1 MVHFGQYILAN
12 QVPGWEEYYIGYKTL
27 KKRIKQYASRAASA
41 SDDERD
47 EIIRTFSRLLD
58 SQIEKIV
65 LFMIEKQGLL
75 AGRLQKLRERRHII
89 QDGES
94 YTDNDTEQAVSEP
107 PEEFDTVQRLMSE
120 YRQVGVELLQLLH
133 FVELNAVGLNKILKN
148 FDKRVGF
155 RLGAHYIASRSNHP
169 YSQLQQMFRHLGIK
183 AMVAT
188 ISRNLAELQTMS
200 LNTYSSSISLYHE
213 AELPRAVVEQE
224 PIIQAIET
232 ATDRLTQQLS
242 FAAYVA
248 NELLLPPPK
257 DEIHELLMKHEDSH
271 FISIQLNL
279 MNAFLYMVNYYI
291 VVPTSNEYAKMLD
304 APGSLCGV
312 IIGSMPLAALVSA
325 FVYSWWSNFSYKSP
339 ILYSSLI
346 LMAGNLMY
354 ALALYFNSVWLLV
367 LGRFLCG

>member
-1 MVHFGQYILAN
+1 MALTWQC
-12 QVPGWEEYYIGYKTL
+12 
-27 KKRIKQYASRAASA
+27 
-41 SDDERD
+41 
-47 EIIRTFSRLLD
+47 FSWL
-58 SQIEKIV
+58 
-65 LFMIEKQGLL
+65 
-75 AGRLQKLRERRHII
+75 
-89 QDGES
+89 
-94 YTDNDTEQAVSEP
+94 
-107 PEEFDTVQRLMSE
+107 
-120 YRQVGVELLQLLH
+120 
-133 FVELNAVGLNKILKN
+133 
-148 FDKRVGF
+148 
-155 RLGAHYIASRSNHP
+155 
-169 YSQLQQMFRHLGIK
+169 
-183 AMVAT
+183 
-188 ISRNLAELQTMS
+188 S
-200 LNTYSSSISLYHE
+200 L
-213 AELPRAVVEQE
+213 
-224 PIIQAIET
+224 QAIET

-279 MNAFLYMVNYYI
+279 MNAFLYMVKNYILSLSLSLSLRVSQTHSFSLRAAESVHQILGKIEVLNTALMHLQVNYYI